1 LGIAGDIA
9 LILVAALLGGVV
21 ARWLGLPLILGYI
34 AAGVLVGP
42 NTFGPTVGDVHEIEL
57 LAEIGVALLLFT
69 IGLHFSLGELA
80 PVRRIALLGTPV
92 QMALTI
98 AFGYGVSRL
107 LLDLGWVESVW
118 LGALFSLSS
127 TAVVLKT
134 LGEQGVLGT
143 LSARV
148 MIGMLIVQDLAIVVL
163 LTVLPVLENVKEGL
177 PELGLAILKAAAFI
191 AAMLLLGS
199 RILPMLLARLAA
211 WGSRELFL
219 VFVVAIGVGVGY
231 ATYLVGLSF
240 AFGAFVAGLVLS
252 QSDYSHQAL
261 AEVEPLRDVFAMIFF
276 VSVGLLIDPSYLW
289 ANLGTIALVVV
300 LVLLVKGMIFG
311 GLTRVFGYGNI
322 VPFAVGLGLFQVGEF
337 SFLLAREGIN
347 ADAISQKTYSLVLST
362 AAVTMA
368 LTPLGARLAP
378 VLYAR
383 YRRRFPR
390 EPLQTFNLPAG
401 GLQDHA
407 VVAGYG
413 RVGSF
418 VARLLDR
425 LEKPF
430 VVVEANPNR
439 ADEAKAAGFP
449 IVFGDAVAIP
459 VLEAAGIGGAR
470 LVVLTIP
477 DALAARLAVE
487 RVRGLAPEADLL
499 VRAESAGQL
508 EDLGRLGVY
517 EAVQPELE
525 AGLELARQALARF
538 GVAAEEAQT
547 FADGVRREL
556 YAPISGEEAAR
567 AGGDRLFARL
577 RQASQAMEVE
587 WVRLS
592 EGQLPEK
599 DEVESPTRHGLLGQT
614 IGDLGVR
621 SETGVSILAVV
632 RGKEVIPNP
641 GADLALLAGDTLGV
655 LGTQE
660 QRAAFRAIAG
670 ANNSPE
676 LARGTPNLLGTKTP
690 SRSPDLQNNESTP
703 DRT

>member
-1 LGIAGDIA
+1 MGISGDIA

-21 ARWLGLPLILGYI
+21 ARWLRLPLILGYI

-42 NTFGPTVGDVHEIEL
+42 NTFGPSVGDVHEIEL
-57 LAEIGVALLLFT
+57 LAEIGVALLLFA
-69 IGLHFSLGELA
+69 IGLHFSLAELA

-98 AFGYGVSRL
+98 AFGYGVGRL
-107 LLDLGWVESVW
+107 MLDLGWVESVW

-134 LGEQGVLGT
+134 LGEKGVLGT

-177 PELGLAILKAAAFI
+177 PELGLAVLKAAAFI

-199 RILPMLLARLAA
+199 RVLPMFLARLAA

-219 VFVVAIGVGVGY
+219 VSVVAIGVGVGY

-240 AFGAFVAGLVLS
+240 AFGAFVAGMVLS

-289 ANLGTIALVVV
+289 ANFGTIALVVALI
-300 LVLLVKGMIFG
+300 LVVKGLIFG

-337 SFLLAREGIN
+337 SFLLAREGIS
-347 ADAISQKTYSLVLST
+347 ADSISQRTYSLVLAS

-368 LTPLGARLAP
+368 LTPLVARLAP
-378 VLYAR
+378 ILYGR

-401 GLQDHA
+401 GLTDHA

-425 LEKPF
+425 LGKPF

-439 ADEAKAAGFP
+439 ADQAKAAGFP
-449 IVFGDAVAIP
+449 TVYGDAVTVP
-459 VLEAAGIGGAR
+459 VLEAAGTGGAR

-477 DALAARLAVE
+477 DALATRLAVE
-487 RVRGLAPEADLL
+487 RLRNLAPEADLL

-567 AGGDRLFARL
+567 EGGDSLFARL
-577 RQASQAMEVE
+577 RQASQAIEVE
-587 WVRLS
+587 WVRLA
-592 EGQLPEK
+592 EGRVPEK
-599 DEVESPTRHGLLGQT
+599 DEEESPTGHGLIGHT

-621 SETGVSILAVV
+621 SETGASILAIV
-632 RGKEVIPNP
+632 RGDEVIPNP
-641 GADLALLAGDTLGV
+641 GADLALEAGDAVGV
-655 LGTQE
+655 LGTRE
-660 QRAAFRAIAG
+660 QRAAFRSIAG
-670 ANNSPE
+670 VSADESPE
-676 LARGTPNLLGTKTP
+676 VTQGL
-690 SRSPDLQNNESTP
+690 S
-703 DRT
+703 DR

>member
-21 ARWLGLPLILGYI
+21 ARWLRLPLILGYI

-98 AFGYGVSRL
+98 AFGYGVGRL

-219 VFVVAIGVGVGY
+219 VSVVAIGVGVGY

-300 LVLLVKGMIFG
+300 LVLVVKGLIFG

-337 SFLLAREGIN
+337 SFLLAREGIS
-347 ADAISQKTYSLVLST
+347 ADAISQETYSLVLST

-368 LTPLGARLAP
+368 LTPLAARLAP

-390 EPLQTFNLPAG
+390 ELLQTFNLPAG

-449 IVFGDAVAIP
+449 TVFGDAVAIP

-592 EGQLPEK
+592 EGQK
-599 DEVESPTRHGLLGQT
+599 DEGESPTKHGLLGQT

-632 RGKEVIPNP
+632 RADEVIPNP
-641 GADLALLAGDTLGV
+641 GADLALQAGDALGV

-660 QRAAFRAIAG
+660 QLAAFRAIAA
-670 ANNSPE
+670 ANADDSPK
-676 LARGTPNLLGTKTP
+676 LTRGTP
-690 SRSPDLQNNESTP
+690 DLP
-703 DRT
+703 A

>member
-1 LGIAGDIA
+1 MGIAGDIA

-21 ARWLGLPLILGYI
+21 ARWLRLPLILGYI

-42 NTFGPTVGDVHEIEL
+42 NTFGPSVGDVHEIEL

-80 PVRRIALLGTPV
+80 PVRRIALIGTPI

-98 AFGYGVSRL
+98 AFGYGVGLL

-177 PELGLAILKAAAFI
+177 PELGLAVLKAAAFI

-219 VFVVAIGVGVGY
+219 VSVVAIGVGVGY

-240 AFGAFVAGLVLS
+240 AFGAFVAGMVLS

-289 ANLGTIALVVV
+289 ANFGTIALVVV
-300 LVLLVKGMIFG
+300 LVLVVKGLIFG

-337 SFLLAREGIN
+337 SFLLAREGVS
-347 ADAISQKTYSLVLST
+347 ADAISQQTYSLVLAT

-368 LTPLGARLAP
+368 ITPLAARLAP
-378 VLYAR
+378 LLYGR

-390 EPLQTFNLPAG
+390 EPLQTFNLPAE

-449 IVFGDAVAIP
+449 TVYGDAVAIP

-470 LVVLTIP
+470 IVVLTIP

-487 RVRGLAPEADLL
+487 RVLDLAPEADLL

-508 EDLGRLGVY
+508 YDLGRLGVY

-538 GVAAEEAQT
+538 GVAAEEAHT

-556 YAPISGEEAAR
+556 YAPISGEE
-567 AGGDRLFARL
+567 GGDRLFARL
-577 RQASQAMEVE
+577 RQASQAIEVE

-592 EGQLPEK
+592 GDQVPDK
-599 DEVESPTRHGLLGQT
+599 ESPTGRGLLGHT

-621 SETGVSILAVV
+621 SETGASILAVV
-632 RGKEVIPNP
+632 RGDKVIPNP
-641 GADLALLAGDTLGV
+641 GANLALQAGDAVGV
-655 LGTQE
+655 LGTPE

-670 ANNSPE
+670 ANADDSPE
-676 LARGTPNLLGTKTP
+676 LARRTPHL
-690 SRSPDLQNNESTP
+690 
-703 DRT
+703 

>member
-1 LGIAGDIA
+1 
-9 LILVAALLGGVV
+9 
-21 ARWLGLPLILGYI
+21 
-34 AAGVLVGP
+34 
-42 NTFGPTVGDVHEIEL
+42 
-57 LAEIGVALLLFT
+57 
-69 IGLHFSLGELA
+69 
-80 PVRRIALLGTPV
+80 
-92 QMALTI
+92 
-98 AFGYGVSRL
+98 
-107 LLDLGWVESVW
+107 VW

-163 LTVLPVLENVKEGL
+163 LTVLPVLENVREGL
-177 PELGLAILKAAAFI
+177 PELGLAVLKAAAFI
-191 AAMLLLGS
+191 AAMLLFGS
-199 RILPMLLARLAA
+199 RILPLLLARLAA

-219 VFVVAIGVGVGY
+219 VSVVAIGVGVGY

-240 AFGAFVAGLVLS
+240 AFGAFVAGMVLS

-276 VSVGLLIDPSYLW
+276 VSVGLLLDPSYLW
-289 ANLGTIALVVV
+289 ANLGTITLV
-300 LVLLVKGMIFG
+300 VLLVLVVKGLIFG

-337 SFLLAREGIN
+337 SFLLAREGISSE
-347 ADAISQKTYSLVLST
+347 AISQKTYSLVLAT

-368 LTPLGARLAP
+368 LTPLAARLAP
-378 VLYAR
+378 VLYGR

-401 GLQDHA
+401 GLEDHA

-439 ADEAKAAGFP
+439 ADQAKAAGFP
-449 IVFGDAVAIP
+449 TVYGDAVAIP
-459 VLEAAGIGGAR
+459 VLEAAGVGGAR
-470 LVVLTIP
+470 IVVLTIP

-499 VRAESAGQL
+499 VRAENTGQL

-538 GVAAEEAQT
+538 GVAPEEAQT

-556 YAPISGEEAAR
+556 YAPISGEEVAR
-567 AGGDRLFARL
+567 EGGDRLFARL
-577 RQASQAMEVE
+577 RQASQAIEVE
-587 WVRLS
+587 WVRLH
-592 EGQLPEK
+592 GKQAPEN
-599 DEVESPTRHGLLGQT
+599 DERESPPTPGLLGHT

-621 SETGVSILAVV
+621 SETGASILAVV
-632 RGKEVIPNP
+632 RGDEVIPNP
-641 GADLALLAGDTLGV
+641 GANLALQAGDAVGV
-655 LGTQE
+655 LGTPE

-670 ANNSPE
+670 AGADDSPE
-676 LARGTPNLLGTKTP
+676 VAQGAT
-690 SRSPDLQNNESTP
+690 
-703 DRT
+703 DR

>member
-9 LILVAALLGGVV
+9 LILVAALLGGIV

-34 AAGVLVGP
+34 AAGVLIGP
-42 NTFGPTVGDVHEIEL
+42 NTFGPTVGDIHEIEL

-92 QMALTI
+92 QLALTI
-98 AFGYGVSRL
+98 AFGYGVGRV

-163 LTVLPVLENVKEGL
+163 LTVLPVLENVREGL
-177 PELGLAILKAAAFI
+177 PELGLAVLKAAAFI

-199 RILPMLLARLAA
+199 RILPLLLARLAT

-219 VFVVAIGVGVGY
+219 VSVVAISVGVGY
-231 ATYLVGLSF
+231 ATYLVGLTF
-240 AFGAFVAGLVLS
+240 AFGAFVAGMVLS

-289 ANLGTIALVVV
+289 ANFGTIALVVV
-300 LVLLVKGMIFG
+300 LILVVKGLIFG

-337 SFLLAREGIN
+337 SFLLAREGIS
-347 ADAISQKTYSLVLST
+347 ADAISQETYSLVLAT

-368 LTPLGARLAP
+368 LTPLAARLAP
-378 VLYAR
+378 VLYGR

-401 GLQDHA
+401 GLRDHA

-430 VVVEANPNR
+430 VVVEANPGR
-439 ADEAKAAGFP
+439 ADQAKAAGFP
-449 IVFGDAVAIP
+449 TVYGDAAAVP

-477 DALAARLAVE
+477 DALATRLAVE
-487 RVRGLAPEADLL
+487 RVRHLAPEADLL

-508 EDLGRLGVY
+508 EDLGHLGVY

-538 GVAAEEAQT
+538 GVAAEEAHN

-556 YAPISGEEAAR
+556 YAPISGEGTTKE
-567 AGGDRLFARL
+567 GGDGPFARL
-577 RQASQAMEVE
+577 RQASQAIEIE
-587 WVRLS
+587 WVRLPEVQVPGKGET
-592 EGQLPEK
+592 EGHAGS
-599 DEVESPTRHGLLGQT
+599 DLLGHT

-621 SETGVSILAVV
+621 SETGASILAVV
-632 RGKEVIPNP
+632 RGDEVIPNP
-641 GADLALLAGDTLGV
+641 GADLALEAGDAVGV
-655 LGTQE
+655 LGTPE
-660 QRAAFRAIAG
+660 QRAAFRAIAR
-670 ANNSPE
+670 ANADDGSE
-676 LARGTPNLLGTKTP
+676 VAGETT
-690 SRSPDLQNNESTP
+690 
-703 DRT
+703 DR

>member
-9 LILVAALLGGVV
+9 LILVAALLGGIL

-34 AAGVLVGP
+34 AAGVLIGP
-42 NTFGPTVGDVHEIEL
+42 NTFGPTVGDVHEIEF

-69 IGLHFSLGELA
+69 IGLHFSLRELA

-98 AFGYGVSRL
+98 AFGYGVGRL

-118 LGALFSLSS
+118 LGALISLSS

-177 PELGLAILKAAAFI
+177 PELGLAVLKAAAFI
-191 AAMLLLGS
+191 AAMLLFGS
-199 RILPMLLARLAA
+199 RILPLLLARLAA

-219 VFVVAIGVGVGY
+219 VSVVAIGVGVGY

-240 AFGAFVAGLVLS
+240 AFGAFIAGMVLS

-276 VSVGLLIDPSYLW
+276 VSVGLLIDPSFLW
-289 ANLGTIALVVV
+289 ARFGTIALVVV
-300 LVLLVKGMIFG
+300 LVLVVKGLIFG

-337 SFLLAREGIN
+337 SFLLAREGIS
-347 ADAISQKTYSLVLST
+347 ADAISQETYSLVLAT
-362 AAVTMA
+362 AAITMA
-368 LTPLGARLAP
+368 LTPLAARLAP
-378 VLYAR
+378 VLYGR

-401 GLQDHA
+401 GLRDHA

-430 VVVEANPNR
+430 VVVEANPGR
-439 ADEAKAAGFP
+439 ADQAKAAGFP
-449 IVFGDAVAIP
+449 TIYGDAVAVP
-459 VLEAAGIGGAR
+459 VLEAAGIGAAR

-477 DALAARLAVE
+477 DALATRLAVE

-499 VRAESAGQL
+499 VRAESAEQL

-538 GVAAEEAQT
+538 GVSAEEAHN

-556 YAPISGEEAAR
+556 YAPISGEGTANE
-567 AGGDRLFARL
+567 GGDGPLARL
-577 RQASQAMEVE
+577 RQASQAIEVE
-587 WVRLS
+587 WVRLPEVQVPGKKET
-592 EGQLPEK
+592 EGHAGR
-599 DEVESPTRHGLLGQT
+599 DLLGHT
-614 IGDLGVR
+614 IGSLGVR
-621 SETGVSILAVV
+621 SKTGASILAVV
-632 RGKEVIPNP
+632 RGDEVIPNP
-641 GADLALLAGDTLGV
+641 GADLAFEAGDAVGV
-655 LGTQE
+655 LGTPE
-660 QRAAFRAIAG
+660 QRAAFRAIAK
-670 ANNSPE
+670 ADDSPE
-676 LARGTPNLLGTKTP
+676 VARDTT
-690 SRSPDLQNNESTP
+690 
-703 DRT
+703 DR

>member
-1 LGIAGDIA
+1 
-9 LILVAALLGGVV
+9 
-21 ARWLGLPLILGYI
+21 
-34 AAGVLVGP
+34 
-42 NTFGPTVGDVHEIEL
+42 
-57 LAEIGVALLLFT
+57 
-69 IGLHFSLGELA
+69 
-80 PVRRIALLGTPV
+80 
-92 QMALTI
+92 
-98 AFGYGVSRL
+98 
-107 LLDLGWVESVW
+107 
-118 LGALFSLSS
+118 
-127 TAVVLKT
+127 
-134 LGEQGVLGT
+134 
-143 LSARV
+143 
-148 MIGMLIVQDLAIVVL
+148 
-163 LTVLPVLENVKEGL
+163 
-177 PELGLAILKAAAFI
+177 
-191 AAMLLLGS
+191 
-199 RILPMLLARLAA
+199 
-211 WGSRELFL
+211 
-219 VFVVAIGVGVGY
+219 VVAIGVGVGY

-240 AFGAFVAGLVLS
+240 AFGAFVAGMVLS

-289 ANLGTIALVVV
+289 ANFGTIALVVV
-300 LVLLVKGMIFG
+300 LILVVKGLIFG

-337 SFLLAREGIN
+337 SFLLAREGIS
-347 ADAISQKTYSLVLST
+347 ADAISQETYSLVLAT

-368 LTPLGARLAP
+368 LTPLAARLAP
-378 VLYAR
+378 VLYGR

-390 EPLQTFNLPAG
+390 EPMQTFNLPAG

-449 IVFGDAVAIP
+449 TVYGDAVAIP

-487 RVRGLAPEADLL
+487 RVRSLAPEADLL

-567 AGGDRLFARL
+567 EGGDRLFARL
-577 RQASQAMEVE
+577 RQASQAIEVE

-592 EGQLPEK
+592 EGQVPEK
-599 DEVESPTRHGLLGQT
+599 DEGESPTRRGLLGHT

-621 SETGVSILAVV
+621 SETGASILAVV
-632 RGKEVIPNP
+632 RGDEVIPNP
-641 GADLALLAGDTLGV
+641 GADLALQAGDAVGV
-655 LGTQE
+655 LGTPQ
-660 QRAAFRAIAG
+660 QRAAFRTIAG
-670 ANNSPE
+670 ANADESPE
-676 LARGTPNLLGTKTP
+676 LARGTP
-690 SRSPDLQNNESTP
+690 DL
-703 DRT
+703 

>member
-21 ARWLGLPLILGYI
+21 ARWLRLPLILGYI

-42 NTFGPTVGDVHEIEL
+42 NTFGPRVGDVHEIEL

-98 AFGYGVSRL
+98 AFGYGVGRMM
-107 LLDLGWVESVW
+107 LDLGWVESVW

-163 LTVLPVLENVKEGL
+163 LTVLPVLENLKEGL
-177 PELGLAILKAAAFI
+177 PELGLAVLKAAAFI

-219 VFVVAIGVGVGY
+219 VSVVAIGVGVGY

-240 AFGAFVAGLVLS
+240 AFGAFVAGMVLS

-289 ANLGTIALVVV
+289 ANFGTIALVVV
-300 LVLLVKGMIFG
+300 LVFVVKGLIFG

-337 SFLLAREGIN
+337 SFLLAREGIS
-347 ADAISQKTYSLVLST
+347 ADAISQETYSLVLAT

-368 LTPLGARLAP
+368 LTPLAARLAP
-378 VLYAR
+378 VLYGR

-390 EPLQTFNLPAG
+390 ELLQTFNLPAG

-439 ADEAKAAGFP
+439 ADEAKVAGFP
-449 IVFGDAVAIP
+449 TVYGDAVAIP

-499 VRAESAGQL
+499 VRAESAAQL

-556 YAPISGEEAAR
+556 YAPISGEE
-567 AGGDRLFARL
+567 GGDRLFARL
-577 RQASQAMEVE
+577 RQASQAIEVE

-592 EGQLPEK
+592 EGQVPEK
-599 DEVESPTRHGLLGQT
+599 DEGENLTKRGLLGHT

-632 RGKEVIPNP
+632 RGDEVIPNP
-641 GADLALLAGDTLGV
+641 GADLALEAGDAVGV
-655 LGTQE
+655 LGTPQ
-660 QRAAFRAIAG
+660 QRVAFRTIAG
-670 ANNSPE
+670 ANADDSPE
-676 LARGTPNLLGTKTP
+676 IARKT
-690 SRSPDLQNNESTP
+690 T
-703 DRT
+703 DR